1 MGWLFLYYNI
11 GECMP
16 NYTFENTQ
24 TNEII
29 DLTMKIAELDPF
41 KLDNPHMKQRIV
53 SAPSIGD
60 AHRLGRIKPDAG
72 FRDVL
77 KNVKA
82 HHPGSRKEDGA
93 KNTINTW

>member
-1 MGWLFLYYNI
+1 
-11 GECMP
+11 MP
-16 NYTFENTQ
+16 IYTFQ
-24 TNEII
+24 DTNVTNDPLDKNSRVEISMRI
-29 DLTMKIAELDPF
+29 SELDNF
-41 KLDNPHMKQRIV
+41 KLENPHMKQLIV

-60 AHRLGRIKPDAG
+60 SHRLGRIKPDEG

-82 HHPGSRKEDGA
+82 HHPSSRKKDGA